1 LNSTGLFFAK
11 RRRWLKF
18 EDSTMIFA
26 DSHCHLDMKV
36 YKKDLDMVLERF
48 REAGGRAIMIAGI
61 DAETSRAAIRL
72 AEAHGEIYAAVG
84 VHPHD
89 AAQGDA
95 DTVKTLKRLAAHPKV
110 KAWGEIGLD
119 FNRMYSPREEQERL
133 FIQQLEAA
141 DDLGLPVIFHE
152 RDTNGR
158 FLEMLEGAPNPA
170 RKGVV
175 HCFSGNREELE
186 AYLALG
192 LHIGVTGI
200 LTIASRGKDLR
211 KLVVDIPVNR
221 LLIETDAPY
230 LTPAPEKNKHR
241 RNEPAFVRSVLLKLA
256 EVRGE
261 DPEDLSKILWNNTC
275 GLFDIQPSDSP

>member
-1 LNSTGLFFAK
+1 
-11 RRRWLKF
+11 
-18 EDSTMIFA
+18 MIFA

-36 YKKDLDMVLERF
+36 YKKDLSAVLARF

-61 DAETSRAAIRL
+61 DVESSRAGIRL
-72 AEAHGEIYAAVG
+72 AEAHEEIFASVG

-89 AAQGDA
+89 AAQSDV
-95 DTVKTLKRLAAHPKV
+95 DTMDTLKSLARHTKV

-119 FNRMYSPREEQERL
+119 FNRMYSPREDQERL
-133 FIQQLEAA
+133 LLEQLEAA
-141 DDLGLPVIFHE
+141 DTFELPVIFHE

-158 FLEMLEGAPNPA
+158 FLEMLREASTPA

-175 HCFSGNREELE
+175 HCFSGNKKELD
-186 AYLALG
+186 AYLSLG

-211 KLVVDIPVNR
+211 ELVADIPADR

-261 DPEDLSKILWNNTC
+261 DPEDLSKILWDNTC
-275 GLFDIQPSDSP
+275 KLFDLQPPV